1 MQTNRKSW
9 GMIIIILGLILLAL
23 IIYFSFF
30 YNSGQAPVTPPANTG
45 TPVINQLPGG
55 DNTPT
60 TTPGDK
66 PRNYQQYDLSQAKDY
81 KSGADDLVKMAEA
94 FAERFGSYSNY
105 SNFSNFSD
113 LQIFMT
119 SSMKTWADSYVE
131 QLRGEAKDNDAYYGI
146 TTAAVTGS
154 ASEYNESAGTAQVT
168 VNTSRREST
177 GQGSASESYNQDIEI
192 SLKKV
197 NGEWLVDKAIWQAKK

>member
-1 MQTNRKSW
+1 MQTNKKSW
-9 GMIIIILGLILLAL
+9 GIVIIILGLILLGL

-30 YNSGQAPVTPPANTG
+30 YDTNQPEGEPNVDGNT
-45 TPVINQLPGG
+45 VINNQLPSGE
-55 DNTPT
+55 TEPT

-66 PRNYQQYDLSQAKDY
+66 PRNYQEYDLSQKDEY
-81 KSGADDLVKMAEA
+81 KSGVSDLIKTAEA

-119 SSMKTWADSYVE
+119 PSMSAWADNYVK
-131 QLRGEAKDNDAYYGI
+131 QLRAEVKEGEAYYGI
-146 TTAAVTGS
+146 TTNAITGKSS
-154 ASEYNESAGTAQVT
+154 AYDESAGTAQIT
-168 VNTSRREST
+168 ITTSRRESMGEET
-177 GQGSASESYNQDIEI
+177 ESESYNQDIEI

-197 NGEWLVDKAIWQAKK
+197 NGEWLVDKALWQEKK

>member
-1 MQTNRKSW
+1 MQTNRKSL
-9 GMIIIILGLILLAL
+9 GVFIIILGLILLGL

-30 YNSGQAPVTPPANTG
+30 YGTEEPVVAPVDNGGTTIINT
-45 TPVINQLPGG
+45 LPGG

-66 PRNYQQYDLSQAKDY
+66 PRNYQQYDLSQAGAY
-81 KSGADDLVKMAEA
+81 KSGEADLVKTAEA

-119 SSMKTWADSYVE
+119 SNMKTWADEYVAG
-131 QLRGEAKDNDAYYGI
+131 LRAAAKDGDAYYGI
-146 TTAAVTGS
+146 TTTAITGKAS
-154 ASEYNESAGTAQVT
+154 AYDEKAGTAQIT
-168 VNTSRREST
+168 ISTARRESI
-177 GQGSASESYNQDIEI
+177 GEGSESSAYNQDIAI

-197 NGEWLVDKAIWQAKK
+197 NGEWLVDKAVWQTKK